1 MSKRTEDRGLLIMI
15 TSDGMGQADEALR
28 HKLISTYLK
37 LLTENDVL
45 PGAIC
50 FYTEGVR
57 LVVEGSPVIGE
68 LKALEAKGVPLI
80 LCQTCLNHYG
90 LADKVQVGIVGGLTD
105 IIAAQWKADK
115 VITI

>member
-1 MSKRTEDRGLLIMI
+1 MAKQSEDKGLLLMV
-15 TSDGMGQADEALR
+15 TSDGMGQSDAELR
-28 HKLISTYLK
+28 HKLITTYFK

-57 LVVEGSPVIGE
+57 LVVEGSPVIEE
-68 LKALEAKGVPLI
+68 LKDLEARGVPLI
-80 LCQTCLNHYG
+80 VCQTCLNYYG
-90 LADKVQVGIVGGLTD
+90 LTGKELVGIVGGMTD